1 MSSIGSVKP
10 LIYFFIILYCHLQIL
25 LCEELNPNF
34 DDPIELSKI
43 IDEAIVG
50 KWNEFSNKSLPF
62 DEFRQKNGVQYEKSS
77 SFPYSGYYVQ
87 LDEEERIRNLRTFH
101 NGLLNGI
108 TLSWRKN
115 GLKFFQGNF
124 KEGKKDGVQIFWSEK
139 NKKTSEQI
147 YKDGKLDG
155 LSTKWYLN
163 GNKSSE
169 QIFSRGKL
177 ISAVGWKP
185 NGDRCPS
192 TRVREGVGVLVSYSD
207 FGDESKRE
215 NFTNDEK
222 KKVVEKYTNGKTR
235 EEGYYKNGRKDGLW
249 IYYRLD
255 GNENFRITYQEGK
268 RINTEFP

>member
-25 LCEELNPNF
+25 LSEELNPNF

-108 TLSWRKN
+108 TH
-115 GLKFFQGNF
+115 
-124 KEGKKDGVQIFWSEK
+124 
-139 NKKTSEQI
+139 
-147 YKDGKLDG
+147 
-155 LSTKWYLN
+155 
-163 GNKSSE
+163 
-169 QIFSRGKL
+169 
-177 ISAVGWKP
+177 
-185 NGDRCPS
+185 
-192 TRVREGVGVLVSYSD
+192 
-207 FGDESKRE
+207 
-215 NFTNDEK
+215 
-222 KKVVEKYTNGKTR
+222 
-235 EEGYYKNGRKDGLW
+235 
-249 IYYRLD
+249 
-255 GNENFRITYQEGK
+255 
-268 RINTEFP
+268 

>member
-1 MSSIGSVKP
+1 MTIKSSQTLVAEA
-10 LIYFFIILYCHLQIL
+10 L
-25 LCEELNPNF
+25 E
-34 DDPIELSKI
+34 KI
-43 IDEAIVG
+43 KTISPDEAHKKFQDNQCNLI
-50 KWNEFSNKSLPF
+50 
-62 DEFRQKNGVQYEKSS
+62 D
-77 SFPYSGYYVQ
+77 
-87 LDEEERIRNLRTFH
+87 IRDVREL
-101 NGLLNGI
+101 
-108 TLSWRKN
+108 
-115 GLKFFQGNF
+115 Q
-124 KEGKKDGVQIFWSEK
+124 KEGRIEGANHIPRGMLEFWLDPESAY
-139 NKKTSEQI
+139 

-155 LSTKWYLN
+155 LSIKWYLN

-169 QIFSRGKL
+169 QIFSKGKL

-185 NGDRCPS
+185 NGERCPS
-192 TRVREGVGVLVSYSD
+192 TRVREGVGILVSYSD

>member
-10 LIYFFIILYCHLQIL
+10 LMYFFISLYCHLQIL
-25 LCEELNPNF
+25 LAEELNPDF

-139 NKKTSEQI
+139 NKKTFGIFQI
-147 YKDGKLDG
+147 MVRN
-155 LSTKWYLN
+155 YLR
-163 GNKSSE
+163 
-169 QIFSRGKL
+169 I
-177 ISAVGWKP
+177 
-185 NGDRCPS
+185 
-192 TRVREGVGVLVSYSD
+192 
-207 FGDESKRE
+207 
-215 NFTNDEK
+215 
-222 KKVVEKYTNGKTR
+222 
-235 EEGYYKNGRKDGLW
+235 
-249 IYYRLD
+249 
-255 GNENFRITYQEGK
+255 FRIFHPH
-268 RINTEFP
+268 ILDFHMPLI